1 MSRLEKIRNRIE
13 EIDNALKPLSKER
26 EELEYERSKLCNCVV
41 LQKTLASNWSF
52 FKCVKCGKPYFS
64 SGNAKVLDF
73 SKEDKKKLE
82 EFKKQRRRY

>member
-1 MSRLEKIRNRIE
+1 MTKLEKIRNRIE
-13 EIDNALKPLSKER
+13 EIDNALKPLNKER

-41 LQKTLASNWSF
+41 VRKTLATNWTYF
-52 FKCVKCGKPYFS
+52 ECVKCGKLYFS

-82 EFKKQRRRY
+82 ELKKKRRRY